1 MIELFAA
8 PGVHGRK
15 VRIMLE
21 ETGLA
26 YIHTVTPA
34 PEEALLERPPSIN
47 DPKGPDGPPIQIGE
61 SAAIVLY
68 LARKARRF
76 GPEGPRETA
85 AFDYWAHAISSTLAP
100 LFAMHAYFRAHA
112 AGAVP
117 LAVLDAAVRKS
128 LHVFEEHM
136 ATRHFMVGERFTAI
150 DALLY
155 PHLAGASPAL
165 DGGLDAFPNLVRYRD
180 RIGSRDAVR
189 RAMA

>member
-1 MIELFAA
+1 MIELFAS
-8 PGVHGRK
+8 PGVSAQK

-26 YIHTVTPA
+26 YVHTVTP
-34 PEEALLERPPSIN
+34 PPQDTLLDRPPSLN

-61 SAAIVLY
+61 SAAIALY
-68 LARKARRF
+68 LARKAGRL
-76 GPEGPRETA
+76 GPEGPREAA

-100 LFAMHAYFRAHA
+100 LFAMHAHFRAHA
-112 AGAVP
+112 GAAVP
-117 LAVLDAAVRKS
+117 LAVFDAAVRKS

-155 PHLAGASPAL
+155 PHLAGAATAL
-165 DGGLDAFPNLVRYRD
+165 DGGLDGFPNLVRYRD
-180 RIGSRDAVR
+180 RIGRRDAVR